1 MELLKVTNAGLKLTN
16 GPTIPVIRAVVDG
29 LGGYHS
35 QQECNDLML
44 EIYNRA
50 IGSVGVVSYFEYF
63 PQLEPA
69 NFIYEDGTTQY
80 GDSDGLY
87 MTRVVSNHPTP
98 ASNKFQT
105 ITYSLYYDG
114 KAVAHSSLYTG
125 YSQYEY
131 TYLVIVTD
139 EDNNIYEGLSGMC
152 PSGINIRS
160 DHELGHNVKGDIIVC
175 GLWEDGE
182 YIDFQSYWDFPNVS
196 TYNIKDDIVSEI
208 DPSENS
214 DDPYGDDGYSEG
226 AGGNGNLDG
235 TGDDIDIP
243 GLPTL
248 SATDTGFI
256 TLFNPSLTQLK
267 NLASY
272 MWTGLFDVDTLRKLF
287 ADPMDCIL
295 GLSLVPVAVPN
306 GGTREVS
313 VGNISTGISMTIAA
327 RQFVEVD
334 CGSINVN
341 EYWGAYLDYEPY
353 TKAEIYLPYIGTHPI
368 AIDDIMGKTVK
379 VVYHVDIMSGSCTA
393 YVKCGGSVLYS
404 FIGQC
409 SLSIPVTGNDW
420 TNVINGALN
429 IATSIGTMVATGGA
443 SAPTGA
449 SDIAATA
456 INSLKPSIEKSG
468 SMSGTGGMMAVQTP
482 YLILTRP
489 RQALPQNQNKFMG
502 YPSFI
507 TSNLSA
513 LSGFTVMEHI
523 HLHGI
528 SATDDEIREIES
540 LLKEG
545 VIL

>member
-449 SDIAATA
+449 SD
-456 INSLKPSIEKSG
+456 
-468 SMSGTGGMMAVQTP
+468 
-482 YLILTRP
+482 
-489 RQALPQNQNKFMG
+489 
-502 YPSFI
+502 
-507 TSNLSA
+507 
-513 LSGFTVMEHI
+513 
-523 HLHGI
+523 
-528 SATDDEIREIES
+528 
-540 LLKEG
+540 
-545 VIL
+545 

>member
-1 MELLKVTNAGLKLTN
+1 MELIKVTNAGLKLTD
-16 GPTIPVIRAVVDG
+16 GPTIPVIRAVVSDLPG
-29 LGGYHS
+29 NHN
-35 QQECNDLML
+35 QQDCNDLML
-44 EIYNRA
+44 EIYNQA
-50 IGSVGVVSYFEYF
+50 YGSVALSGYFEFF
-63 PQLEPA
+63 PQPDPVDL
-69 NFIYEDGTTQY
+69 IYETGTTTY
-80 GDSDGLY
+80 GDADGIHLVR
-87 MTRVVSNHPTP
+87 TVSNSDSGT
-98 ASNKFQT
+98 NRYQN
-105 ITYSLYYDG
+105 INYYLYRDNERLSQ
-114 KAVAHSSLYTG
+114 ANVYTG
-125 YSQYEY
+125 YSTFEY
-131 TYLVIVTD
+131 TYMVIITD
-139 EDNNIYEGLSGMC
+139 ENDNIYPVVSGYG
-152 PSGINIRS
+152 PSGINVRS
-160 DHELGHNVKGDIIVC
+160 DHELGIHVNGESIVC
-175 GLWEDGE
+175 GVWEDGE
-182 YIDFQSYWDFPNVS
+182 YVDHQGSWDFAS
-196 TYNIKDDIVSEI
+196 TGYDIKENIVSEI
-208 DPSENS
+208 NPSENS
-214 DDPYGDDGYSEG
+214 KDPYGDDGYSEG

-256 TLFNPSLTQLK
+256 SLFNPSLAELK

-272 MWTGLFDVDTLRKLF
+272 MWTGLFDVNTLRKLF

-313 VGNISTGISMTIAA
+313 VGNISTGINMTIAA

-409 SLSIPVTGNDW
+409 SLSIPITGNDW

-449 SDIAATA
+449 SEIASTA

-523 HLHGI
+523 HLHGM
-528 SATDDEIREIES
+528 SATDEELREIES